1 MTTIVK
7 IEGKD
12 GLVRDVSTRAIIN
25 TNRSEY
31 QNYIN
36 RRDSVINKQ
45 NQIEEHSKDIN
56 NIKTELSDIKQ
67 MLLMLINKSSQK

>member
-12 GLVRDVSTRAIIN
+12 GLVRDISTSAIIN

-36 RRDSVINKQ
+36 RRDSVLSKQ
-45 NQIEEHSKDIN
+45 RQIEEHSEEIN
-56 NIKTELSDIKQ
+56 NIKTELSEIKQ
-67 MLLMLINKSSQK
+67 MLLLLINKSS

>member
-12 GLVRDVSTRAIIN
+12 GLVRDISTSAIIN

-36 RRDSVINKQ
+36 RRDAALSKQ
-45 NQIEEHSKDIN
+45 RQFEEHSEEIN
-56 NIKTELSDIKQ
+56 NMKTELSEIGRAHV
-67 MLLMLINKSSQK
+67 

>member
-12 GLVRDVSTRAIIN
+12 GLVRDISTSAIIN

-36 RRDSVINKQ
+36 RRDSVLSKQ
-45 NQIEEHSKDIN
+45 RQIEEHSEEIN

-67 MLLMLINKSSQK
+67 MLLVLINKRS

>member
-1 MTTIVK
+1 MVKIVK

-12 GLVRDVSTRAIIN
+12 GLVRDISTSAIIN

-36 RRDSVINKQ
+36 RRDSVLSKQ
-45 NQIEEHSKDIN
+45 RQIQEHSEEIN

-67 MLLMLINKSSQK
+67 MLLLLINKRS

>member
-12 GLVRDVSTRAIIN
+12 GLVRDISTRAIIN

-36 RRDSVINKQ
+36 RRDAAMSKQ
-45 NQIEEHSKDIN
+45 KQIEEHSEDIN
-56 NIKTELSDIKQ
+56 NIKTELSEIKQ
-67 MLLMLINKSSQK
+67 MLLVLLNKSSQK

>member
-12 GLVRDVSTRAIIN
+12 GLVRDISTSAIIN

-36 RRDSVINKQ
+36 RRDAALSKQ
-45 NQIEEHSKDIN
+45 RQFEEHSEEIN
-56 NIKTELSDIKQ
+56 NMKTELSEIKQ
-67 MLLMLINKSSQK
+67 MLLLLINKSS

>member
-12 GLVRDVSTRAIIN
+12 GLVRDISTSAIIN

-36 RRDSVINKQ
+36 RRDAAMIKQ
-45 NQIEEHSKDIN
+45 KQIEEHSEDIN
-56 NIKTELSDIKQ
+56 NIKTELSEIKQ
-67 MLLMLINKSSQK
+67 MLLVLLNKSSQK

>member
-1 MTTIVK
+1 MTRIVK

-12 GLVRDVSTRAIIN
+12 GLVRDISTSAIIN

-36 RRDSVINKQ
+36 RRDAALNKQ
-45 NQIEEHSKDIN
+45 RQFEEHSEEIN

-67 MLLMLINKSSQK
+67 MLLLLINKSS

>member
-1 MTTIVK
+1 MDGIVK

-12 GLVRDVSTRAIIN
+12 GLVRDMSTRAIIN
-25 TNRSEY
+25 TNTSEY

-36 RRDSVINKQ
+36 RRDAALNKQ
-45 NQIEEHSKDIN
+45 RQLEEHSEEIN

-67 MLLMLINKSSQK
+67 MLLVLLNQSSNK

>member
-1 MTTIVK
+1 MTRIVK

-12 GLVRDVSTRAIIN
+12 GLVRDISTSAIIN

-36 RRDSVINKQ
+36 RRDAAMTKQ
-45 NQIEEHSKDIN
+45 KQIEEHSEDIN
-56 NIKTELSDIKQ
+56 NIKTELSEIKQ
-67 MLLMLINKSSQK
+67 MLLVLINKSSQK

>member
-7 IEGKD
+7 IQGKD
-12 GLVRDVSTRAIIN
+12 GLVRDISTSAIIN

-36 RRDSVINKQ
+36 RRDAALSKQ
-45 NQIEEHSKDIN
+45 RQFEEHSEEIN
-56 NIKTELSDIKQ
+56 NMKTELSEIKQ
-67 MLLMLINKSSQK
+67 MLLLLINKSS

>member
-12 GLVRDVSTRAIIN
+12 GLVRDISTSAIIN

-36 RRDSVINKQ
+36 RRDSALSKQ
-45 NQIEEHSKDIN
+45 RQIEEHSEEIN
-56 NIKTELSDIKQ
+56 NIKTELSEIKQ
-67 MLLMLINKSSQK
+67 MLLLLINKSS

>member
-1 MTTIVK
+1 MVKIVK

-12 GLVRDVSTRAIIN
+12 GLVRDISTSAIIN

-36 RRDSVINKQ
+36 RRDSVLSKQ
-45 NQIEEHSKDIN
+45 RQIEEHSEEIN

-67 MLLMLINKSSQK
+67 MLLLLINKSS

>member
-12 GLVRDVSTRAIIN
+12 GLVRDISTSAIIN

-36 RRDSVINKQ
+36 RRDAALSKQ
-45 NQIEEHSKDIN
+45 RQFEEHSEEIN
-56 NIKTELSDIKQ
+56 NIKTELSEIKQ
-67 MLLMLINKSSQK
+67 MLLLLINKSS

>member
-1 MTTIVK
+1 MTRIVK

-12 GLVRDVSTRAIIN
+12 GLVRDISTSAIIN

-36 RRDSVINKQ
+36 RRDAALSKQ
-45 NQIEEHSKDIN
+45 RQFEEHSEEIN
-56 NIKTELSDIKQ
+56 NMKTELSEIKQ
-67 MLLMLINKSSQK
+67 MLLLLINKSS

>member
-12 GLVRDVSTRAIIN
+12 GLVRDIITSAIIN

-36 RRDSVINKQ
+36 RRDSVLSKQ
-45 NQIEEHSKDIN
+45 RQIEEHSEEIN
-56 NIKTELSDIKQ
+56 NIKTELSEIKQ
-67 MLLMLINKSSQK
+67 MLLVLINKRS

>member
-36 RRDSVINKQ
+36 RRDSVINKK

-56 NIKTELSDIKQ
+56 NIKTELSEIKQ

>member
-12 GLVRDVSTRAIIN
+12 GLVRDISTSAIIN

-36 RRDSVINKQ
+36 RRDAALSKERQ
-45 NQIEEHSKDIN
+45 FEEHSEEIN
-56 NIKTELSDIKQ
+56 NMKTELSEIKQ
-67 MLLMLINKSSQK
+67 MLLLLINKSS

>member
-1 MTTIVK
+1 MERIVK

-12 GLVRDVSTRAIIN
+12 GLVRDISTRAIIN

-36 RRDSVINKQ
+36 RRDAALSKQ
-45 NQIEEHSKDIN
+45 RQFEEHSEEIN

-67 MLLMLINKSSQK
+67 MLLLLINKSS